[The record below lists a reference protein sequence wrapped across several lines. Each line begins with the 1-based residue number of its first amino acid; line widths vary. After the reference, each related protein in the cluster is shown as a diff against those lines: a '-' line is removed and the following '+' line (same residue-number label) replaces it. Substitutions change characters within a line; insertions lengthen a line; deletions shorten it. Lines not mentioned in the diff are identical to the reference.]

1 MARAKYTIT
10 DDDEFYAK
18 NWIFNKLDS
27 GFFPYDF
34 EDISNSISANIKAKN
49 NYRDNATKSV
59 ESLNHWC
66 ETHLNSAQWKQ
77 LKNAVRAARLRRE
90 RQRNYDKAVRRI
102 DISNRARHMLQ
113 ELSKHHGVTYSELI
127 EKYLEKDYMNLD

>member
-66 ETHLNSAQWKQ
+66 ETHLNSAQWK
-77 LKNAVRAARLRRE
+77 LVW
-90 RQRNYDKAVRRI
+90 
-102 DISNRARHMLQ
+102 SF
-113 ELSKHHGVTYSELI
+113 
-127 EKYLEKDYMNLD
+127 KYCY